1 MHDEKLSNLFKDR
14 VKVYQILNDNKIE
27 TPRYIVCD
35 RSDLENMPEFEEFD
49 DYLEINGETFH
60 KPFVEKPVRYDQ
72 NYFYQ
77 FSGSISPNEIQDG
90 RLSGCWTVHFLAL
103 YLEMIFSAENHRINI
118 YYPTTAGGG
127 HQKLFRKVLN
137 RSSEYCQELILK
149 RYQVV
154 RGSLIFVRSSIGLK
168 KVKTARR

>member
-90 RLSGCWTVHFLAL
+90 RLSCSV
-103 YLEMIFSAENHRINI
+103 Y
-118 YYPTTAGGG
+118 
-127 HQKLFRKVLN
+127 K
-137 RSSEYCQELILK
+137 
-149 RYQVV
+149 
-154 RGSLIFVRSSIGLK
+154 
-168 KVKTARR
+168 